1 MSAFC
6 SWLSVNLTLKAN
18 NSFYYGENF
27 NAAKHLG
34 WASILLLAI
43 ITVRILSK
51 SRLGQIEDYK
61 SVSERNASKV
71 QRRVLGLQIQLA
83 RGTKKQPK
91 SFQPEQQES
100 WLASTSKIKCT
111 PPIVGS
117 RVIYFERHLLEK
129 TISGYIFRIRPGIIF
144 QTWEMAQSTMS
155 FLCKHS

>member
-6 SWLSVNLTLKAN
+6 PWLSVNLTLKAN

-34 WASILLLAI
+34 RASILLLAI

-100 WLASTSKIKCT
+100 
-111 PPIVGS
+111 
-117 RVIYFERHLLEK
+117 
-129 TISGYIFRIRPGIIF
+129 
-144 QTWEMAQSTMS
+144 
-155 FLCKHS
+155 